1 MLAAPPALQSQTPH
15 SPQPSAAAEAAGVTG
30 DATPRTGAAPTP
42 TTVYFD
48 GACPLCSREIAH
60 YRRRD
65 PGGCLRLIDI
75 ADPHFD
81 AAAHGLSAERVNQV
95 MHVRRP
101 DGSLAT
107 GVDAFI
113 AIWDALPGYGVLS
126 KVAALPGVH
135 LLLRGGYRV
144 FAAVRPYLP
153 RRQVPACHD
162 GSCQV

>member
-1 MLAAPPALQSQTPH
+1 MLHPPHQSFSPTPASPDAAP
-15 SPQPSAAAEAAGVTG
+15 EV
-30 DATPRTGAAPTP
+30 

-65 PGGCLRLIDI
+65 RQGRLRFIDI

-81 AAAHGLSAERVNQV
+81 AAAEGLDAARVHQV

-113 AIWDALPGYGVLS
+113 AIWAALPGYGRLAC
-126 KVAALPGVH
+126 AAATPGIH
-135 LLLRGGYRV
+135 GLLRAGYRL

-153 RRQVPACHD
+153 RRQVSSCSD
-162 GSCQV
+162 GSCAV